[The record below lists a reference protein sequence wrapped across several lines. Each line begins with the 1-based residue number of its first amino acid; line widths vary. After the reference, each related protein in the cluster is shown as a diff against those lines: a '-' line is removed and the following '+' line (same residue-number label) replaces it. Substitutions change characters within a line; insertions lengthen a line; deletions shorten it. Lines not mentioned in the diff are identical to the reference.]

1 VADVRPF
8 RALRYAPNL
17 DLAKTISPPFDII
30 SPDQQRALHERSP
43 YNAVHIELAAGS
55 NGSRYERA
63 SAALRTWLDQD
74 ILRREDKPTF
84 YLHDHQFERDG
95 MPYSRRLLFARLR
108 LEPWDKGIV
117 LPHEQ
122 TFGAPKEDRLRLL
135 RAIRTNT
142 SPVFLIYRDHDRQ
155 VESSLQGA
163 SSAAPVAEF
172 EDEGGQKHALRRI
185 DDPRTVE
192 ALNSA
197 FELEVLYIADGHHR
211 YETALGYRDE
221 RRAATASDWTGREP
235 ENFALVAL
243 AAADDP
249 GLLVLPI
256 HRVTAIGVPLD
267 DALHR
272 LSDVFTVEKHGSL
285 EDLTESL
292 ASRREQSAFGLI
304 SGESEEFILLTVA
317 DRAAID
323 RLLPQDRSPAWRSLD
338 YAIANHVILQQ
349 VLGLTDPQM
358 SDYGTLWFTEDAA
371 EAARDVRKGKARYA
385 VLMNPVPI
393 QRVLDVAD
401 SGERMPQKSTFFYP
415 KVPTGLVFNPL
426 DD

>member
-17 DLAKTISPPFDII
+17 DVAQVISPPFDVI
-30 SPDQQRALHERSP
+30 SPEQQRSLHQRSP
-43 YNAVHIELAAGS
+43 YNAVHIELAEDD

-63 SAALRTWLDQD
+63 SAALRSWLDQD
-74 ILRREDKPTF
+74 VLRRDDNPAF
-84 YLHDHQFERDG
+84 YLHDHQFEQEG
-95 MPYSRRLLFARLR
+95 VPYNRRRLFARLR
-108 LEPWDKGIV
+108 LESWDKGIV

-163 SSAAPVAEF
+163 ASAAPVVEF
-172 EDEGGQKHALRRI
+172 EGDDGQKHALRRI
-185 DDPRTVE
+185 EDPRAIE
-192 ALNSA
+192 ALSSA
-197 FELEVLYIADGHHR
+197 FELELLYIADGHHR

-221 RRAATASDWTGREP
+221 LRAAATDWTGREP

-256 HRVTAIGVPLD
+256 HRVTAIDTPLTT
-267 DALHR
+267 ALER
-272 LSDVFTVEKHGSL
+272 LSGIFEVEEHASL
-285 EDLTESL
+285 EGLTSAL
-292 ASRREQSAFGLI
+292 AARREQPAFGLI
-304 SGESEEFILLTVA
+304 SGESDKLLLTGS

-338 YAIANHVILQQ
+338 YAIANHLILQQ
-349 VLGLTDPQM
+349 VLGLSAEQM
-358 SDYGTLWFTEDAA
+358 SDYGTLWFTESAA
-371 EAARDVRKGKARYA
+371 QALHDVRNGRARYA
-385 VLMNPVPI
+385 VLMNPVPV

-415 KVPTGLVFNPL
+415 KVPTGVVFNPL

>member
-8 RALRYAPNL
+8 RALRYAPNV
-17 DLAKTISPPFDII
+17 DLTNAVSPPFDVI

-43 YNAVHIELAAGS
+43 YNAVHIELAEDS

-63 SAALRTWLDQD
+63 SAALRGWLDQD
-74 ILRREDKPTF
+74 ILRRDDKPAF
-84 YLHDHQFERDG
+84 YVHEHQFERDG
-95 MPYSRRLLFARLR
+95 QPYLRRLLFARLR

-122 TFGAPKEDRLRLL
+122 TFGAPIEDRLRLL

-155 VESSLQGA
+155 VDTLLA
-163 SSAAPVAEF
+163 SAAIAPPGTEF
-172 EDEGGQKHALRRI
+172 RTDEGQSHSLRLI
-185 DDPRTVE
+185 DDPRKIE
-192 ALNSA
+192 ALSAA

-221 RRAATASDWTGREP
+221 RREAAADWTGKEP

-256 HRVTAIGVPLD
+256 HRVTASGVPLD
-267 DALHR
+267 EALNR
-272 LSDVFTVEKHGSL
+272 LPNTFAFEKHGSL
-285 EDLTESL
+285 EDLVATL
-292 ASRREQSAFGLI
+292 AARRDESAFGLI
-304 SGESEEFILLTVA
+304 SGESDELLLLTVA
-317 DRAAID
+317 DRAAVD

-349 VLGLTDPQM
+349 VLELSDAQM
-358 SDYGTLWFTEDAA
+358 SDYGALWFTEDAA
-371 EAARDVRKGKARYA
+371 EALRDVRGGRARYA
-385 VLMNPVPI
+385 VLMNPVPV